1 MSRLQFRILPLGA
14 LCTAVLLASCA
25 SNNEPGIGA
34 LRNDPLTPGSLD
46 EQRVARLNATQLY
59 TSARDALDSSDYAT
73 AMQLYDRLDA
83 QYPFS
88 EFATQARL
96 ESIYAQYRSY
106 QPDMA
111 LSAADRFMRANPRHP
126 DLDYVLYLRGLINFD
141 RGASDILDAL
151 NIDSS
156 TRDPINA
163 RRAFEDFGRL
173 VQRFPDSIYAPD
185 ARQRMVYLRERIAR
199 HEMAIARF
207 YETRRAWVAVS
218 RRAQDI
224 IAKYQGSAVIPEAME
239 MLQRAYAELDLPE
252 RALQV
257 MAVRETSFPADM
269 SLPEPPKPEAPAAE
283 SEAASEA
290 SPKPVPEQA
299 PPRLEPTPSAEPAAA
314 TAPAKAE
321 PAEADVAQPQ
331 SAEAQPA
338 PSGASEEPDEEPEM
352 GEDGVLAPQM
362 PDWMR

>member
-25 SNNEPGIGA
+25 SNNEPGIGS
-34 LRNDPLTPGSLD
+34 LRDDPLTPGSLD

-59 TSARDALDSSDYAT
+59 ESAREALDSSDYAT

-106 QPDMA
+106 QPELA
-111 LSAADRFMRANPRHP
+111 LSAADRFMRSNPRHP

-151 NIDSS
+151 DIDSS

-173 VQRFPDSIYAPD
+173 VQRFPNSIYAPD

-224 IAKYQGSAVIPEAME
+224 IAKYQGSAVIPEALA
-239 MLQRAYAELDLPE
+239 MLERAYAELDLPD
-252 RALQV
+252 RAMQV
-257 MAVRETSFPADM
+257 MAVREASFPADM
-269 SLPEPPKPEAPAAE
+269 QLAEPPKPQAAVAESKPPKKDKRKKADAPAPT
-283 SEAASEA
+283 AAPAQAATVQPAVSEA
-290 SPKPVPEQA
+290 SPA
-299 PPRLEPTPSAEPAAA
+299 PTPAPTA
-314 TAPAKAE
+314 TPAPAR
-321 PAEADVAQPQ
+321 
-331 SAEAQPA
+331 
-338 PSGASEEPDEEPEM
+338 SEEPSF
-352 GEDGVLAPQM
+352 GEDGVLMPQL
-362 PDWMR
+362 PEGF

>member
-59 TSARDALDSSDYAT
+59 NSARSALDSSDYAT

-106 QPDMA
+106 QPEMA

-126 DLDYVLYLRGLINFD
+126 DLDYVLYLRGLVNFD
-141 RGASDILDAL
+141 RGASDMLDVL

-173 VQRFPDSIYAPD
+173 VQRFPNSIYAPD

-252 RALQV
+252 RALQI
-257 MAVRETSFPADM
+257 MAVRETSFPPDM
-269 SLPEPPKPEAPAAE
+269 SLPTPPQPEAPVAE
-283 SEAASEA
+283 SEPAQQAQPA
-290 SPKPVPEQA
+290 PEQA
-299 PPRLEPTPSAEPAAA
+299 PPRLETAPPEAPTKPTQTDTAQTQPTEPASAEPEQ
-314 TAPAKAE
+314 APESASKA
-321 PAEADVAQPQ
+321 PNQ
-331 SAEAQPA
+331 
-338 PSGASEEPDEEPEM
+338 EPEV
-352 GEDGVLAPQM
+352 GDDGVLMPQL

>member
-126 DLDYVLYLRGLINFD
+126 NLDYVLYLRGLINFD

-173 VQRFPDSIYAPD
+173 VQRFPNSIYAPD

-269 SLPEPPKPEAPAAE
+269 SLPEPPKPEAPIAE
-283 SEAASEA
+283 SKATKKEQA
-290 SPKPVPEQA
+290 KPAPEQA
-299 PPRLEPTPSAEPAAA
+299 PPRLEPTQSTDAEAPAEPAAA
-314 TAPAKAE
+314 QAE
-321 PAEADVAQPQ
+321 VTEPQPAEAQAAPGRSD
-331 SAEAQPA
+331 EAQ
-338 PSGASEEPDEEPEM
+338 SEPEM